1 MGTSGQRMNGGG
13 AGRWHFG
20 LIIITLALSACAGGH
35 HRTDEAG
42 GDEGINAYPT
52 NYKTDILAAM
62 RVYVSDPT
70 AIRDAS
76 ISEPVLK
83 SASLTMPSRYMLCLR
98 FNPKKTA
105 TVYEG
110 TREVAAVFVA
120 GRFDQFIETP
130 KDICAGVTYAPFPE
144 LEKLSR

>member
-1 MGTSGQRMNGGG
+1 M
-13 AGRWHFG
+13 
-20 LIIITLALSACAGGH
+20 ALLLGACAGH
-35 HRTDEAG
+35 HRQSDASGE
-42 GDEGINAYPT
+42 DEGVNAYPT

-62 RVYVSDPT
+62 HAYLNDPS

-76 ISEPVLK
+76 ISEPAMK
-83 SASLTMPSRYMLCLR
+83 SESVFSHQRYMVCLR

-110 TREVAAVFVA
+110 MREVAAVFVG

-130 KDICAGVTYAPFPE
+130 KDLCAGATYAPFPE
-144 LEKLSR
+144 LEKLAR

>member
-1 MGTSGQRMNGGG
+1 
-13 AGRWHFG
+13 
-20 LIIITLALSACAGGH
+20 
-35 HRTDEAG
+35 
-42 GDEGINAYPT
+42 
-52 NYKTDILAAM
+52 M
-62 RVYVSDPT
+62 RVYLSDPT

-83 SASLTMPSRYMLCLR
+83 PASLTTPSRYMLCLR

-110 TREVAAVFVA
+110 MREVAAVFVA
-120 GRFDQFIETP
+120 GRFDQFVETP
-130 KDICAGVTYAPFPE
+130 KELCAGVTYAPFPE

>member
-1 MGTSGQRMNGGG
+1 MNGGG
-13 AGRWHFG
+13 RRRHVG
-20 LIIITLALSACAGGH
+20 LIIMALALSACAGGH
-35 HRTDEAG
+35 HRTDVAG
-42 GDEGINAYPT
+42 EGVNAYPT

-62 RVYVSDPT
+62 RVYLSDPT

-83 SASLTMPSRYMLCLR
+83 PASLTTPSRYMLCLR

-110 TREVAAVFVA
+110 MREVAAVFVA
-120 GRFDQFIETP
+120 GRFDQFVETP
-130 KDICAGVTYAPFPE
+130 KDLCAGVTYAPFPE

>member
-1 MGTSGQRMNGGG
+1 MNGGG
-13 AGRWHFG
+13 GCRWHAG
-20 LIIITLALSACAGGH
+20 LIIVALALSACAGGH
-35 HRTDEAG
+35 HRADEAG
-42 GDEGINAYPT
+42 GEEGVNAYPA

-62 RVYVSDPT
+62 HAYLKDPT

-76 ISEPVLK
+76 ISEPELK

-98 FNPKKTA
+98 YNPKKTA

-110 TREVAAVFVA
+110 MREVAAVFVA

-130 KDICAGVTYAPFPE
+130 KDLCAGAVYAPFPE
-144 LEKLSR
+144 LEKLAR

>member
-13 AGRWHFG
+13 AGRRHVG
-20 LIIITLALSACAGGH
+20 LIIIALALSACAGGH

-62 RVYVSDPT
+62 RVYVGDPT

-83 SASLTMPSRYMLCLR
+83 SATLTMPSRYMLCLR

-110 TREVAAVFVA
+110 MREIAAIFVA

>member
-1 MGTSGQRMNGGG
+1 MNGGG
-13 AGRWHFG
+13 RRRHVG
-20 LIIITLALSACAGGH
+20 LIIMALALSACAGGH
-35 HRTDEAG
+35 HKTDEAG
-42 GDEGINAYPT
+42 EGVNAYPT

-62 RVYVSDPT
+62 RVYLSDPT

-76 ISEPVLK
+76 ISEPALK
-83 SASLTMPSRYMLCLR
+83 PASLTMPSRYMLCLR

-110 TREVAAVFVA
+110 MREVAAVFVA

>member
-1 MGTSGQRMNGGG
+1 MNGGG
-13 AGRWHFG
+13 AGRRHVG
-20 LIIITLALSACAGGH
+20 LIIIALALSGCAGGH
-35 HRTDEAG
+35 HRTDE
-42 GDEGINAYPT
+42 EGINAYPT

-62 RVYVSDPT
+62 RVYLNDPT

-83 SASLTMPSRYMLCLR
+83 PATLTMASRYMLCLR

-110 TREVAAVFVA
+110 MREVAAVFVA

>member
-1 MGTSGQRMNGGG
+1 MNGGG
-13 AGRWHFG
+13 AGRRHVG
-20 LIIITLALSACAGGH
+20 LIIGMALLLGACAGH
-35 HRTDEAG
+35 HHGTDEAG
-42 GDEGINAYPT
+42 AEEGINAYPT

-62 RVYVSDPT
+62 HAYLNDPT

-130 KDICAGVTYAPFPE
+130 KELCAGATYAPFPE
-144 LEKLSR
+144 LEKLPR

>member
-1 MGTSGQRMNGGG
+1 
-13 AGRWHFG
+13 
-20 LIIITLALSACAGGH
+20 LIIVALALSACAGHGN
-35 HRTDEAG
+35 RGDAAG

-62 RVYVSDPT
+62 HAYLNDPT
-70 AIRDAS
+70 GIRDAG

-83 SASLTMPSRYMLCLR
+83 PPSLTMPSRYMLCLR

-105 TVYEG
+105 TVYDG
-110 TREVAAVFVA
+110 MREVAAVFVA
-120 GRFDQFIETP
+120 GRFDQFVETP
-130 KDICAGVTYAPFPE
+130 KELCSGVTYAPFPE

>member
-1 MGTSGQRMNGGG
+1 MNGGG
-13 AGRWHFG
+13 VGRRHVG
-20 LIIITLALSACAGGH
+20 LIIGVALLLGACAGH
-35 HRTDEAG
+35 HRDAAG
-42 GDEGINAYPT
+42 EDEGINAYPT

-62 RVYVSDPT
+62 HAYLNDPT

-110 TREVAAVFVA
+110 MREVAAVFVG

-130 KDICAGVTYAPFPE
+130 KDLCAGATYAPFPE
-144 LEKLSR
+144 LEKLPR

>member
-1 MGTSGQRMNGGG
+1 MNGGG
-13 AGRWHFG
+13 ACWRHVG
-20 LIIITLALSACAGGH
+20 LIVGVALLLGACAGGNH
-35 HRTDEAG
+35 KVDEAG
-42 GDEGINAYPT
+42 GGEGVNAYPT

-62 RVYVSDPT
+62 HAYLNDPT

-76 ISEPVLK
+76 ISEPAMK
-83 SASLTMPSRYMLCLR
+83 SASAFSHERYTVCLR

-110 TREVAAVFVA
+110 MREVAAVFVG

-130 KDICAGVTYAPFPE
+130 KELCAGATYAPFPE
-144 LEKLSR
+144 LEKLAR

>member
-1 MGTSGQRMNGGG
+1 MNGGG
-13 AGRWHFG
+13 CRRHVG
-20 LIIITLALSACAGGH
+20 LIIIALVLNACAGGQH
-35 HRTDEAG
+35 KTDENG
-42 GDEGINAYPT
+42 VEGVNAYPT

-62 RVYVSDPT
+62 RVYLNDPT

-83 SASLTMPSRYMLCLR
+83 PASLTMPSRYTLCLR

-110 TREVAAVFVA
+110 MREVAAVFVA

>member
-1 MGTSGQRMNGGG
+1 MNGGG
-13 AGRWHFG
+13 CRRHVG
-20 LIIITLALSACAGGH
+20 LIIIALALSACAGGQH
-35 HRTDEAG
+35 KTDE
-42 GDEGINAYPT
+42 EGINAYPN

-62 RVYVSDPT
+62 RVYLGDPT

-83 SASLTMPSRYMLCLR
+83 PASLTMPSRYMLCLR

-110 TREVAAVFVA
+110 MREVAAVFVA

-130 KDICAGVTYAPFPE
+130 KELCAGVTYAPFPE
-144 LEKLSR
+144 LEMLSR

>member
-20 LIIITLALSACAGGH
+20 LIIIALALSACAGAH
-35 HRTDEAG
+35 RRTDEAG

-62 RVYVSDPT
+62 RVYVGDPT

-83 SASLTMPSRYMLCLR
+83 SATLTMPSRYMLCLR

-110 TREVAAVFVA
+110 MREVAAVFVA
-120 GRFDQFIETP
+120 GRFDQFVETP

>member
-1 MGTSGQRMNGGG
+1 MNGGG
-13 AGRWHFG
+13 RRRHVG
-20 LIIITLALSACAGGH
+20 LIIVALALSACAGGH

-42 GDEGINAYPT
+42 EGVNAYPT

-62 RVYVSDPT
+62 RVYLNDPT

-83 SASLTMPSRYMLCLR
+83 PASLTMPSRYMLCLR

-110 TREVAAVFVA
+110 MREVAAVFVA
-120 GRFDQFIETP
+120 GRFDQFVETP
-130 KDICAGVTYAPFPE
+130 KELCAGVTYAPFPE

>member
-1 MGTSGQRMNGGG
+1 MNGGG
-13 AGRWHFG
+13 AGRRHVG
-20 LIIITLALSACAGGH
+20 LIIVALALSACAGGH
-35 HRTDEAG
+35 QRTDEAG
-42 GDEGINAYPT
+42 GGEGVNAYPT

-62 RVYVSDPT
+62 HAYLNDPT

-76 ISEPVLK
+76 ISEPELK
-83 SASLTMPSRYMLCLR
+83 SATLTMPSRYMLCLR

-105 TVYEG
+105 TVYDG
-110 TREVAAVFVA
+110 MREVAAVFVA

-130 KDICAGVTYAPFPE
+130 KDICAGATYAPFPE

>member
-1 MGTSGQRMNGGG
+1 MNGGG
-13 AGRWHFG
+13 ACRRHVG
-20 LIIITLALSACAGGH
+20 LIIGMALLLGACAGH
-35 HRTDEAG
+35 HHGTDEAG
-42 GDEGINAYPT
+42 SEEGINAYPT

-62 RVYVSDPT
+62 RVYLSDPT

-83 SASLTMPSRYMLCLR
+83 PATLTLPSRYMLCLR

-110 TREVAAVFVA
+110 MREVAAVFVV

-130 KDICAGVTYAPFPE
+130 KELCADAAYAPFPE
-144 LEKLSR
+144 LGNLTR

>member
-1 MGTSGQRMNGGG
+1 MNGGG
-13 AGRWHFG
+13 FRRHAG
-20 LIIITLALSACAGGH
+20 LIIMALALSACAGDH

-42 GDEGINAYPT
+42 EGVNAYPT

-62 RVYVSDPT
+62 RVYLSDPT
-70 AIRDAS
+70 TIRDAS

-83 SASLTMPSRYMLCLR
+83 PASLTTPSRYMLCLR

-110 TREVAAVFVA
+110 MREVAAVFVA
-120 GRFDQFIETP
+120 GRFDQFVETP
-130 KDICAGVTYAPFPE
+130 KELCAGVTYAPFPE

>member
-13 AGRWHFG
+13 AGRRHFG
-20 LIIITLALSACAGGH
+20 LIIIALALSACAGAH

-83 SASLTMPSRYMLCLR
+83 SATLTMPSRYMLCLR

-110 TREVAAVFVA
+110 MREVAAVFVA

>member
-1 MGTSGQRMNGGG
+1 MNGGG
-13 AGRWHFG
+13 CRRHIG
-20 LIIITLALSACAGGH
+20 LIIIALVLNACAGGQH
-35 HRTDEAG
+35 KTDENG
-42 GDEGINAYPT
+42 VEGVNAYPT

-62 RVYVSDPT
+62 RVYLNDPT

-83 SASLTMPSRYMLCLR
+83 PASLTMPSRYTLCLR

-110 TREVAAVFVA
+110 MREVAAVFVA

-130 KDICAGVTYAPFPE
+130 KDICAGVTFAPFPE

>member
-1 MGTSGQRMNGGG
+1 MNGGG
-13 AGRWHFG
+13 RRRHVG
-20 LIIITLALSACAGGH
+20 LIIMALALSACAGGH

-42 GDEGINAYPT
+42 EGVNAYPT

-62 RVYVSDPT
+62 RVYLSDPT

-83 SASLTMPSRYMLCLR
+83 PASLTTPSRYMLCLR

-110 TREVAAVFVA
+110 MREVAAVFVA

-130 KDICAGVTYAPFPE
+130 KELCAGVTYAAFPE

>member
-1 MGTSGQRMNGGG
+1 MNGGG
-13 AGRWHFG
+13 ACWRHVG
-20 LIIITLALSACAGGH
+20 LVIVALALSACAGGH
-35 HRTDEAG
+35 HRTDEDG
-42 GDEGINAYPT
+42 GEGVNAYPT
-52 NYKTDILAAM
+52 NYKTDILAA
-62 RVYVSDPT
+62 VHAYLNDPT

-83 SASLTMPSRYMLCLR
+83 PATLTMPSRYMLCLR

-110 TREVAAVFVA
+110 MREVAAVFVA

-130 KDICAGVTYAPFPE
+130 KELCADAAYAPFPE

>member
-1 MGTSGQRMNGGG
+1 MQSVAAPKR
-13 AGRWHFG
+13 
-20 LIIITLALSACAGGH
+20 LLALLIGAALGLGACAGDH
-35 HRTDEAG
+35 HRTDENG
-42 GDEGINAYPT
+42 GEGVNAYPT

-62 RVYVSDPT
+62 RVYLSDPT

-83 SASLTMPSRYMLCLR
+83 PASLTMPSRYTLCLR

-120 GRFDQFIETP
+120 GRFDQFVETP
-130 KDICAGVTYAPFPE
+130 KDICASVTYALFPE